1 MDIEVKKR
9 EDERFDLYLDG
20 ERVGDFGT
28 IDEAIHYAESHGEKV
43 NGNAVK

>member
-9 EDERFDLYLDG
+9 EDERFDLYMDG
-20 ERVGDFGT
+20 ERVGYFGT

-43 NGNAVK
+43 NDNAVK